1 MSLQKSNR
9 TKVQQISFIIFVPIE
24 KYGYGLDDSTLEPAY
39 ILKIINMRYAM
50 ALNAYQQ
57 YIDTVLASDV
67 SDETAA
73 ANYGE

>member
-1 MSLQKSNR
+1 
-9 TKVQQISFIIFVPIE
+9 
-24 KYGYGLDDSTLEPAY
+24 
-39 ILKIINMRYAM
+39 MRYAM

-73 ANYGE
+73 AIMENKDILTGVDISEDSIRKYTDGMYFASIIGYT

>member
-1 MSLQKSNR
+1 
-9 TKVQQISFIIFVPIE
+9 
-24 KYGYGLDDSTLEPAY
+24 
-39 ILKIINMRYAM
+39 MRYAM

-73 ANYGE
+73 AIMENKDVLTGVDISEDSIRKYTFYFRQ